1 MLAGFRALLHK
12 DLTLERRGGRVVVEI
27 SVLSLLVLVV
37 LVIAYGPQAGQR
49 PVAAAGALWVALI
62 LSGLSGAS
70 LAVSAEHENDCLT
83 GLRLSPLEPATIYA
97 AKVAGAA
104 LTMAVSQA
112 ATLLLLV
119 LFFNLQFDLN
129 LLRLI
134 PVLLLGTFGLCA
146 ISTLLG
152 TVTSR
157 LRAGEMLLA
166 LLAAPLYVPEL
177 IAGVKASAAV
187 LGGASLTAVVLP
199 LKILAACDL
208 LFAVCGYLLFEYLA
222 A

>member
-49 PVAAAGALWVALI
+49 PVAA
-62 LSGLSGAS
+62 AS

>member
-1 MLAGFRALLHK
+1 MHK
-12 DLTLERRGGRVVVEI
+12 DLTLERRGGRVVIELC
-27 SVLSLLVLVV
+27 VLSLLVLVV
-37 LVIAYGPQAGQR
+37 LVVAYGPETGGR
-49 PVAAAGALWVALI
+49 PESAAGALWVALI
-62 LSGLSGAS
+62 LSGLPGAS
-70 LAVSAEHENDCLT
+70 LAVAAEHENDCLT

-97 AKVAGAA
+97 AKVAAVA
-104 LTMAVSQA
+104 LSMAVSQA

-134 PVLLLGTFGLCA
+134 PILLLGTLGLCA
-146 ISTLLG
+146 LSTLLG
-152 TVTSR
+152 TITSR

-166 LLAAPLYVPEL
+166 LLTAPLYVPEL

-187 LGGASLTAVVLP
+187 LSGASLVAVVLP

-208 LFAVCGYLLFEYLA
+208 LFVVCGYLLFEYLA
-222 A
+222 G